1 MSSLLE
7 SSLTNRQLE
16 TFVICSRIAS
26 GLSGLGV
33 VAIIVTFCLSPR
45 FRNPLH
51 RLIFINAF
59 YTLFDAG
66 SILISRNGPDAGDG
80 SALCQAQAFLNQ
92 MFVVVPSVTDL
103 EIAG

>member
-1 MSSLLE
+1 MSS
-7 SSLTNRQLE
+7 SWQSTLTKKQLE
-16 TFVICSRIAS
+16 TFMICSQIAS

-33 VAIIVTFCLSPR
+33 ITIIVTFCLSPR
-45 FRNPLH
+45 FRNPLQ

-66 SILISRNGPDAGDG
+66 SILISRNGPDAGDS

-92 MFVVVPSVTDL
+92 MLVVILSATYSENV
-103 EIAG
+103 G